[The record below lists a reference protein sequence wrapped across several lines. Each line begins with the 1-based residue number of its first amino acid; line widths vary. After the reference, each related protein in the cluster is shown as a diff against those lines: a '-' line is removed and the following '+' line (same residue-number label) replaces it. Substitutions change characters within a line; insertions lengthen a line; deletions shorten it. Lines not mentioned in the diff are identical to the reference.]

1 MDSFFFGTTW
11 DDTSP
16 KNNFPNVSWAL
27 NKIYHLPVMKHGSDN
42 SQAITCYKSPF
53 NSVIFQ
59 LAMFDDQMVLSI
71 ESITNS
77 NQKLSWTLSTI
88 ISNSRQ

>member
-1 MDSFFFGTTW
+1 
-11 DDTSP
+11 
-16 KNNFPNVSWAL
+16 
-27 NKIYHLPVMKHGSDN
+27 MKHGSDN